1 MVFSVPRDDHRQV
14 FLTDDVVQDVFIDS
28 KLHNSVFMTANLC
41 TRERKV
47 GVKVTLLLRQ
57 DVHQPLLIRA
67 CHQLRLGRR
76 GPHLLRLGR

>member
-1 MVFSVPRDDHRQV
+1 
-14 FLTDDVVQDVFIDS
+14 
-28 KLHNSVFMTANLC
+28 MTANLC
-41 TRERKV
+41 PRERKV

-76 GPHLLRLGR
+76 GPHLLRLRRGHVDLGLGLHVIHSFLPALKLLDFWPCRRA